1 MMKQV
6 VFVFALCAVSYGQI
20 TRPTTMFT
28 TTTSTTGAV
37 TTTTPFVTSEVTTD
51 LTTEKATSVTTES
64 TEASTTQLVT
74 STTVE
79 VPTSTVTA
87 TTIVNEVTT
96 SETYVDGLS
105 ASEIGGV
112 VAGVL
117 AALALFSI
125 FLVYLKRDVIVSQ
138 VNNQRLY
145 AASSVEIELWAT
157 EASRRLEEG
166 YASTEGTE
174 VSLWER
180 MSEDGL

>member
-37 TTTTPFVTSEVTTD
+37 TTTTPFVTSEVTTK
-51 LTTEKATSVTTES
+51 TTSVTTES
-64 TEASTTQLVT
+64 TEASTTQSVT

-79 VPTSTVTA
+79 VPISTVTA

-105 ASEIGGV
+105 ASEIGGI